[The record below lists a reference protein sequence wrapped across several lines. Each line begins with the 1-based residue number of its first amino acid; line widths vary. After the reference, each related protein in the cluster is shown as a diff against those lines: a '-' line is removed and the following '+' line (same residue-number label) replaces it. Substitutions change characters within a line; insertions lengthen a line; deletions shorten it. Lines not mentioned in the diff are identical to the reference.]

1 MCTSRNSGLY
11 CLPYMKFANRVS
23 PVEIWDGPDAND
35 KSIKIK
41 LFLFIARLGWTKS
54 FTAYCVAEIHV
65 NEFQRDFNRYAW

>member
-11 CLPYMKFANRVS
+11 CLLYMKVANRVS
-23 PVEIWDGPDAND
+23 PVESWVGPDAND

-41 LFLFIARLGWTKS
+41 LFLFIARLGWTKP
-54 FTAYCVAEIHV
+54 FTACCVAEILG